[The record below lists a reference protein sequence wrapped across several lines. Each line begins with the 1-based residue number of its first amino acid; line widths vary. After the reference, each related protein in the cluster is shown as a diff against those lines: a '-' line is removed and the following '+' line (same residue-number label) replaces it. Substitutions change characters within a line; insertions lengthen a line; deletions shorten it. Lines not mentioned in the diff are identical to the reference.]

1 MPVPNQFYIE
11 PAGNIS
17 QGLSG
22 LGSILNQV
30 GEKRRARELQEQQI
44 QQLNMG
50 KEFAIQAMRSG
61 DPAKMREVAVNY
73 PEYMTQVMDA
83 AEAQTG
89 IDAQTNIDFTRQML
103 SSPPEEVVQLYQD
116 RIQGLR
122 DRGRDSSD
130 TERSMQ
136 EYVMNPEQ
144 KILESRMA
152 YAGMDPEGSELFEAS
167 VADPQVNREFKSAD
181 EIGVRGAQLI
191 TFGNGDTAFVAP
203 DGVEIS
209 DPVER
214 AEAISRELIAEVEQ
228 RGDIAQTE
236 SSAAARASRISG
248 AFEQVGQIRTNNS
261 ILDEVVA
268 AIDNGANT
276 GLIASRFPTWNS
288 ATQVLRNAGNRLG
301 LGVVSSVTFGALSE
315 GELRLAKETAL
326 PTDLDQLELRQWV
339 IDRQAAQNK
348 IASQLESYIYFSER
362 GGKESEW
369 LENQKGIYRQR
380 QIDTRFGGGELTPE
394 EIEEVLDYEEANG
407 IRY

>member
-11 PAGNIS
+11 PAGKIS

-30 GEKRRARELQEQQI
+30 GEKRQARELQEQQI

-144 KILESRMA
+144 KFLSLVW
-152 YAGMDPEGSELFEAS
+152 PT
-167 VADPQVNREFKSAD
+167 REW
-181 EIGVRGAQLI
+181 
-191 TFGNGDTAFVAP
+191 T
-203 DGVEIS
+203 
-209 DPVER
+209 
-214 AEAISRELIAEVEQ
+214 
-228 RGDIAQTE
+228 
-236 SSAAARASRISG
+236 
-248 AFEQVGQIRTNNS
+248 
-261 ILDEVVA
+261 
-268 AIDNGANT
+268 
-276 GLIASRFPTWNS
+276 
-288 ATQVLRNAGNRLG
+288 
-301 LGVVSSVTFGALSE
+301 
-315 GELRLAKETAL
+315 
-326 PTDLDQLELRQWV
+326 
-339 IDRQAAQNK
+339 
-348 IASQLESYIYFSER
+348 
-362 GGKESEW
+362 
-369 LENQKGIYRQR
+369 QKGPS
-380 QIDTRFGGGELTPE
+380 F
-394 EIEEVLDYEEANG
+394 
-407 IRY
+407 

>member
-11 PAGNIS
+11 PAGKIS

-30 GEKRRARELQEQQI
+30 GEKRQARELQEQQI

-130 TERSMQ
+130 SERSMQ

-152 YAGMDPEGSELFEAS
+152 YAGMDPEGSELLESTEVFGRPLKNVQRSVPVPGEGFNLMYEDGTSEFRPYSVEQAQAWDDSQAAALTQAERMAGAS
-167 VADPQVNREFKSAD
+167 AT
-181 EIGVRGAQLI
+181 GA
-191 TFGNGDTAFVAP
+191 
-203 DGVEIS
+203 
-209 DPVER
+209 
-214 AEAISRELIAEVEQ
+214 AEATARQALVNTVNGGAL
-228 RGDIAQTE
+228 
-236 SSAAARASRISG
+236 AARESMPRIRRLEEL
-248 AFEQVGQIRTNNS
+248 ADI
-261 ILDEVVA
+261 
-268 AIDNGANT
+268 ANT
-276 GLIASRFPTWNS
+276 GF
-288 ATQVLRNAGNRLG
+288 AGDWRVRANRALG
-301 LGVVSSVTFGALSE
+301 RDVAEEEEFMALSNQEILAAADSLKGALSDRENEYLEAVGPGIGKSRE
-315 GELRLAKETAL
+315 GNARIINNIAVIA
-326 PTDLDQLELRQWV
+326 QNA
-339 IDRQAAQNK
+339 IDRQAYLKQWNEDGK
-348 IASQLESYIYFSER
+348 DPSEFYFE
-362 GGKESEW
+362 GKPF
-369 LENQKGIYRQR
+369 N
-380 QIDTRFGGGELTPE
+380 DTAET
-394 EIEEVLDYEEANG
+394 IEEGTLIEYEDGRMEVWRNGGWVDY
-407 IRY
+407 